1 MNLSS
6 NPLLAVVLRHSGAI
20 AAAFCV
26 VAAVVFAPAV
36 EGYSH
41 LWHPLALL
49 GAKGAPHAL
58 LFNLFAFVVPGAL
71 VAVSAARV
79 RNVLS
84 AQAPWMARIGAQ
96 MVLLSALGFLAQG
109 LLPLDAD
116 IDSVASGRHAAAWL
130 LWWLAF
136 ASGGGLLALAMH
148 RVQSWQ
154 MFAAGSML
162 AAAMVPMFAL
172 FVSQVLMPGLAQ
184 RIAVAIWFVWA
195 IAADRRTDRLSRS
208 AA

>member
-6 NPLLAVVLRHSGAI
+6 NPPLAFVLRHSGAI
-20 AAAFCV
+20 AAAACV
-26 VAAVVFAPAV
+26 VAVVVFAPAI

-49 GAKGAPHAL
+49 GAKGAAHGL
-58 LFNLFAFVVPGAL
+58 LFNLLAFVVPGAL
-71 VAVSAARV
+71 VAVSALRL
-79 RNVLS
+79 RNALT
-84 AQAPWMARIGAQ
+84 AQAPWLARIGTQ
-96 MVLLSALGFLAQG
+96 MVLLSALAFLAQG
-109 LLPLDAD
+109 LLPLDGD

-136 ASGGGLLALAMH
+136 ATGGGLLALAMH

-184 RIAVAIWFVWA
+184 RIAIAIWFAWA
-195 IAADRRTDRLSRS
+195 IVADRRTDRLSRN
-208 AA
+208 AV